1 MTTID
6 RAAIEQTFRQIAPHI
21 RKTPVLEIGADELGL
36 RAGVALKLECLQH
49 SGSFKAR
56 GAFANLLTA
65 DVPDAGVVAASGG
78 NHGAAVAYAAMR
90 LGIPAKIFVPS
101 ISSPAKI
108 ARIRAYKA
116 DLVIGGEAYAD
127 ALAASEDW
135 IAQSGAM
142 PVHAYDQEGTLLGQG
157 TAGLEFEAQCP
168 DLDTVLVAVG
178 GGGLIGG
185 IAAAL
190 GAGIRVVAVEPERC
204 ATLNAALAAGEPVDV
219 AVSGLAADSLGARR
233 SGSLMFPIA
242 QEFVQRS
249 LLVPDGAIA
258 DAQRWLWEHVR
269 IAAEPGGATA
279 LAALLSGAYAPEPG
293 ERVGVLVCGANVPL
307 KTLAETV
314 AGGDISPRR
323 EGTAP

>member
-1 MTTID
+1 MVQVSPQAESTAN
-6 RAAIEQTFRQIAPHI
+6 AA
-21 RKTPVLEIGADELGL
+21 
-36 RAGVALKLECLQH
+36 ALP
-49 SGSFKAR
+49 R
-56 GAFANLLTA
+56 
-65 DVPDAGVVAASGG
+65 PDDAA
-78 NHGAAVAYAAMR
+78 
-90 LGIPAKIFVPS
+90 
-101 ISSPAKI
+101 
-108 ARIRAYKA
+108 
-116 DLVIGGEAYAD
+116 
-127 ALAASEDW
+127 
-135 IAQSGAM
+135 GAM
-142 PVHAYDQEGTLLGQG
+142 LGC
-157 TAGLEFEAQCP
+157 CP
-168 DLDTVLVAVG
+168 G
-178 GGGLIGG
+178 GG